1 MEYLKEVY
9 EAMIDAIKYFFQ
21 VEIVATAIIIF
32 TIVFLE
38 IALILIS
45 TSVPHK

>member
-1 MEYLKEVY
+1 MEYLKGIY

-21 VEIVATAIIIF
+21 GEIVGTAIIIF
-32 TIVFLE
+32 TIVFAE

-45 TSVPHK
+45 IPHK